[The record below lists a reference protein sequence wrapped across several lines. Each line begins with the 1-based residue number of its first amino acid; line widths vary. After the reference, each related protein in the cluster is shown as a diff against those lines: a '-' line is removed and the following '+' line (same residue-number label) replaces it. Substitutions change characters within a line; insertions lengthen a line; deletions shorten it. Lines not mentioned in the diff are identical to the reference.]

1 MKVIINRSFG
11 GFGFSEKARKM
22 ICNLKGLNFKAVE
35 DNYENNMFD
44 VDKHPSIRED
54 KDAIYAVEHL
64 GKEASNRFSKLIIAE
79 IPNGWHYEITY
90 YDGLESLLYSK
101 DRIYRYRR
109 AKK

>member
-11 GFGFSEKARKM
+11 GFKFSEKARRM
-22 ICNLKGLNFKAVE
+22 ICNLKDLDFKAVE

-54 KDAIYAVEHL
+54 KDAIYTIEHL
-64 GKEASNRFSKLIIAE
+64 GEDASSVVSKLIIAE
-79 IPNGWHYEITY
+79 IPNGSYYEITY
-90 YDGLESLLYSK
+90 NDGLESLLYSK

-109 AKK
+109 SKN